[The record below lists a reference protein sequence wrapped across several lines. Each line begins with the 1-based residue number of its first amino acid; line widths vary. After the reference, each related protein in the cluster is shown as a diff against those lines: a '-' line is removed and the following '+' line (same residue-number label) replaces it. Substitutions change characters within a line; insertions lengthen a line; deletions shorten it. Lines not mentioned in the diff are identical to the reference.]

1 MLNKE
6 FVQTWIDSRSMDLR
20 VGVCISFFGSLG
32 SLFLIILG
40 GSLIDSA
47 AAKIAVTAYVG
58 LLTLF
63 TFIWN
68 DSAIKEIGVST
79 GDMEKDVAESNVG
92 KNFSSSPWVFY
103 RGFAAF
109 ISFGIGITQL
119 IALHS

>member
-6 FVQTWIDSRSMDLR
+6 FVLTWIDSRSADLR

-32 SLFLIILG
+32 SLFLIIMG
-40 GSLIDSA
+40 GSLIDSLT
-47 AAKIAVTAYVG
+47 AKIAVTAYIV

-68 DSAIKEIGVST
+68 DSSIKEIGMSV
-79 GDMEKDVAESNVG
+79 GDMEKDVTESNLG
-92 KNFSSSPWVFY
+92 KNFSNSPWGFY

-109 ISFGIGITQL
+109 IAFGIGVTQL
-119 IALHS
+119 IALYS